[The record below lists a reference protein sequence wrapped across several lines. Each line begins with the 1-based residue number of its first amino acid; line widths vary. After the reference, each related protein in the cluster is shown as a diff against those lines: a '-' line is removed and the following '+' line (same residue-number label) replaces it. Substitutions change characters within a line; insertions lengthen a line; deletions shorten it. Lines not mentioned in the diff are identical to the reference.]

1 MIGQTSEIAPADR
14 KLYALRD
21 VTGTVESP
29 YLICASIMSKKLA
42 EGIDALVLDVKTGSG
57 AFMKKDEDAEF
68 LAELM
73 VETGERMGK
82 SVIALITNMDQP
94 LGLCVGNSLEVAE
107 VTEVLRGG
115 GPEDLKELCLELA
128 ARMFQLGGTADTVA
142 QGKTQAK
149 QLITSGKALETFRQ
163 MVALQGGDSRVI
175 DDPGLLPRAKY
186 TQEVGATKSG
196 YVTAMDCE
204 GVGIACVVLG
214 GGREKKEDAV
224 DPAVGIVL
232 HRKLGDS
239 VTAGEP
245 FCTVHFNSETK
256 GARAK
261 ELLLQSYR
269 ITDAPL
275 EHKKKLVHR
284 VIRGS
289 GI

>member
-1 MIGQTSEIAPADR
+1 
-14 KLYALRD
+14 
-21 VTGTVESP
+21 
-29 YLICASIMSKKLA
+29 MSKKLA
-42 EGIDALVLDVKTGSG
+42 EGIDALVLDVKTGCG

-68 LAELM
+68 LASLM

-107 VTEVLRGG
+107 VIEVLRGR
-115 GPEDLKELCLELA
+115 GPEDLRELCLELA
-128 ARMFQLGGTADTVA
+128 SRMFQLGGTADTVVK
-142 QGKTQAK
+142 GKTHAE
-149 QLITSGKALETFRQ
+149 QLIASGKALETFRK
-163 MVALQGGDSRVI
+163 MVTLQGGDVRVI

-186 TQEVGATKSG
+186 TQDVSSPKSG
-196 YVTAMDCE
+196 YVTSMDCE
-204 GVGIACVVLG
+204 AVGIACVVLG

-239 VTAGEP
+239 VSEGEP
-245 FCTVHFNSETK
+245 LCTVHFNSETRA
-256 GARAK
+256 ARAI
-261 ELLLQSYR
+261 ELLLRSYR

>member
-42 EGIDALVLDVKTGSG
+42 EGIDALVLDVKTGCG

-94 LGLCVGNSLEVAE
+94 LGTHVGNALEVVE
-107 VTEVLRGG
+107 VIEVLRGE
-115 GPEDLKELCLELA
+115 GPEDLRELCVELA
-128 ARMFQLGGTADTVA
+128 ARMFQLGGTADTVV
-142 QGKTQAK
+142 QGKALVE
-149 QLITSGKALETFRQ
+149 QLISSGKALERFRQ
-163 MVALQGGDSRVI
+163 MVSLQGGDARVI
-175 DDPGLLPRAKY
+175 DDPGRLAQASLK
-186 TQEVGATKSG
+186 QEVTSASSG
-196 YVTAMDCE
+196 YITSIDCE
-204 GVGIACVVLG
+204 AVGHACVILG

-232 HRKLGDS
+232 HRKLGDAVAS
-239 VTAGEP
+239 GEP
-245 FCTVHFNSETK
+245 LCTVHANSESRT
-256 GARAK
+256 ARAI
-261 ELLLQSYR
+261 EMLQKSYHVAG
-269 ITDAPL
+269 TPPQ
-275 EHKKKLVHR
+275 KKKLVHR

-289 GI
+289 GV